1 MSVYNLDLSLVY
13 GKLSAFAGL
22 ESFWQNFEI
31 IYGNNYDVVAVEA
44 LRSRWAIGDFSDLPV
59 IEVLSAETLGSAVGA
74 YAQSINKIYL
84 SDQFVATAPPDAL
97 IEVILEEIGHFVDA
111 QVNAVDTIGDEG
123 QLFADLVLGD
133 VVSASELA
141 RIKAE
146 DDTHTI
152 IINGQSLQVEQSVQS
167 LIGESVTVNVRFTGS
182 GSDGSFNFDLFTQTF
197 TVTSGQEITDQAI
210 TATFNSSGSPQTL
223 TGNVDIDVSEN
234 TIYVNFSGTQQGG
247 ALTFIFTSLAD
258 ESIGSVESVIQTNV
272 SGFTTGV
279 NQPLT
284 PSVSNNNVTVGFFP
298 FGSQPGV
305 NLSQTSTLT
314 YGTPPTDNTPP
325 NAPST
330 PDLSA
335 SSDSGLS
342 STDNI
347 TNDTTPTFNGTA
359 EANSTVTLF
368 SGGSTQIGSTTANG
382 SGNWT
387 ITASTP
393 ADGNYSITAKATDAA
408 GNVSTASS
416 ALGITIDN
424 TTPNLASAIEISDT
438 ALKIGDTATVTFTF
452 SEAVIGFTN
461 ADIIVVDGSLSSPT
475 SSDGGITWTATLTPN
490 ANAESNSNVIT
501 LDNTG
506 ISDLAGNNGTGTTT
520 SVSYAVDTIPPTLT
534 SIDDGDDDNIV
545 PIDTP
550 LTYTLTFSEDID
562 STTVTADDFDNAG
575 TATISIG
582 TITETSSGVFSVVV
596 TPNTSGTIILQIPN
610 GAVLSDMAGNN
621 LAVPVQDDDEL
632 QVNQGPSA
640 VIVPNASLAEN
651 TDTTNPLKVADIA
664 ITDDGLGSN
673 DISLSGIDAAFFEVI
688 GQSLF
693 LKAGTVEL

>member
-305 NLSQTSTLT
+305 NLSDLYT
-314 YGTPPTDNTPP
+314 Y
-325 NAPST
+325 
-330 PDLSA
+330 LW
-335 SSDSGLS
+335 
-342 STDNI
+342 
-347 TNDTTPTFNGTA
+347 
-359 EANSTVTLF
+359 NSPH
-368 SGGSTQIGSTTANG
+368 G
-382 SGNWT
+382 
-387 ITASTP
+387 
-393 ADGNYSITAKATDAA
+393 
-408 GNVSTASS
+408 
-416 ALGITIDN
+416 
-424 TTPNLASAIEISDT
+424 
-438 ALKIGDTATVTFTF
+438 
-452 SEAVIGFTN
+452 
-461 ADIIVVDGSLSSPT
+461 
-475 SSDGGITWTATLTPN
+475 
-490 ANAESNSNVIT
+490 
-501 LDNTG
+501 
-506 ISDLAGNNGTGTTT
+506 
-520 SVSYAVDTIPPTLT
+520 
-534 SIDDGDDDNIV
+534 
-545 PIDTP
+545 
-550 LTYTLTFSEDID
+550 
-562 STTVTADDFDNAG
+562 
-575 TATISIG
+575 
-582 TITETSSGVFSVVV
+582 
-596 TPNTSGTIILQIPN
+596 
-610 GAVLSDMAGNN
+610 
-621 LAVPVQDDDEL
+621 
-632 QVNQGPSA
+632 
-640 VIVPNASLAEN
+640 
-651 TDTTNPLKVADIA
+651 
-664 ITDDGLGSN
+664 
-673 DISLSGIDAAFFEVI
+673 
-688 GQSLF
+688 
-693 LKAGTVEL
+693 